1 MARNGNHGNGSRTL
15 RHRCSAVCSKERG
28 KNGQG
33 IDTATFCES
42 DRQLRP
48 ARAGMQKHVARHMA
62 EAIKSHIP
70 DSDGWNVLE
79 IGCGTGLFTR
89 EYLRGFRPG
98 RLLLNDICP
107 EVEPYLS
114 GLPTASPIH
123 FQACDAETLRFPAG
137 QHLIVSCSAVQW
149 FERPERFLS
158 GCRELLTTGGYI
170 GLQYIRPAERKG
182 SSLAHFRNVALPLI
196 RGTAPDAF
204 GRIPNRVQPG
214 RNPTFHIP
222 LTLGCAET
230 FAGHRRDRPTKPEM
244 DQRPTGRFLP
254 TLP

>member
-1 MARNGNHGNGSRTL
+1 MDKALIRQRF
-15 RHRCSAVCSKERG
+15 AK
-28 KNGQG
+28 
-33 IDTATFCES
+33 ATDS
-42 DRQLRP
+42 YDRQ
-48 ARAGMQKHVARHMA
+48 AGMQKHVARHMA

-158 GCRELLTTGGYI
+158 GCRDVLKHLQATGVT
-170 GLQYIRPAERKG
+170 GLRSRKWTKGQLEDFCQRYHRQYA
-182 SSLAHFRNVALPLI
+182 AQD
-196 RGTAPDAF
+196 GT
-204 GRIPNRVQPG
+204 V
-214 RNPTFHIP
+214 P
-222 LTLGCAET
+222 LTYHPIYMICKKQG
-230 FAGHRRDRPTKPEM
+230 K
-244 DQRPTGRFLP
+244 
-254 TLP
+254 

>member
-15 RHRCSAVCSKERG
+15 RDIAVQPSARRKGGRMD
-28 KNGQG
+28 KALIRQRFAK
-33 IDTATFCES
+33 ATDS
-42 DRQLRP
+42 YDRQ
-48 ARAGMQKHVARHMA
+48 AGMQKHVARHMA

-89 EYLRGFRPG
+89 EYLRGLRPG

-114 GLPTASPIH
+114 GLPTASPIR

-149 FERPERFLS
+149 FRASRTVPFRLP
-158 GCRELLTTGGYI
+158 GTADNRGIL
-170 GLQYIRPAERKG
+170 GLQYIRPTKRKEVPR
-182 SSLAHFRNVALPLI
+182 SLPKRCPTAH
-196 RGTAPDAF
+196 
-204 GRIPNRVQPG
+204 
-214 RNPTFHIP
+214 
-222 LTLGCAET
+222 
-230 FAGHRRDRPTKPEM
+230 
-244 DQRPTGRFLP
+244 
-254 TLP
+254 

>member
-1 MARNGNHGNGSRTL
+1 MDKALIRQRF
-15 RHRCSAVCSKERG
+15 AK
-28 KNGQG
+28 
-33 IDTATFCES
+33 ATDS
-42 DRQLRP
+42 YDRQ
-48 ARAGMQKHVARHMA
+48 AGMQKHVARHMA

-89 EYLRGFRPG
+89 EYLRGLRPG

-158 GCRELLTTGGYI
+158 G
-170 GLQYIRPAERKG
+170 
-182 SSLAHFRNVALPLI
+182 
-196 RGTAPDAF
+196 
-204 GRIPNRVQPG
+204 
-214 RNPTFHIP
+214 
-222 LTLGCAET
+222 
-230 FAGHRRDRPTKPEM
+230 
-244 DQRPTGRFLP
+244 
-254 TLP
+254 

>member
-1 MARNGNHGNGSRTL
+1 MDKALIRQRF
-15 RHRCSAVCSKERG
+15 AK
-28 KNGQG
+28 
-33 IDTATFCES
+33 ATDS
-42 DRQLRP
+42 YDRQ
-48 ARAGMQKHVARHMA
+48 AGMQKHVARHMA

-149 FERPERFLS
+149 F
-158 GCRELLTTGGYI
+158 
-170 GLQYIRPAERKG
+170 
-182 SSLAHFRNVALPLI
+182 
-196 RGTAPDAF
+196 
-204 GRIPNRVQPG
+204 
-214 RNPTFHIP
+214 
-222 LTLGCAET
+222 
-230 FAGHRRDRPTKPEM
+230 
-244 DQRPTGRFLP
+244 
-254 TLP
+254 

>member
-1 MARNGNHGNGSRTL
+1 MDKALIRQRF
-15 RHRCSAVCSKERG
+15 AK
-28 KNGQG
+28 
-33 IDTATFCES
+33 ATDS
-42 DRQLRP
+42 YDRQ
-48 ARAGMQKHVARHMA
+48 AGMQKHVARHMA

-89 EYLRGFRPG
+89 EYLRAFSCGTTSNRFVFGRPMVRASRTVPFRLPG
-98 RLLLNDICP
+98 
-107 EVEPYLS
+107 
-114 GLPTASPIH
+114 TADNRGI
-123 FQACDAETLRFPAG
+123 L
-137 QHLIVSCSAVQW
+137 
-149 FERPERFLS
+149 
-158 GCRELLTTGGYI
+158 